1 LTLRC
6 AIPLLVGIR
15 DNLNRKLKSDWGYA
29 GQNIYIDFDP
39 TVYAELESNK
49 ADQVKWLNEAWWI
62 APKQKMD
69 IMGLE
74 IPPYIDQIEMEKL
87 YIPSSLQSPDEFQ
100 PLTLPE

>member
-1 LTLRC
+1 MTKNELI
-6 AIPLLVGIR
+6 A
-15 DNLNRKLKSDWGYA
+15 KLEGAKEVTSVVSIDLMLAALGMLEEPKANKS
-29 GQNIYIDFDP
+29 
-39 TVYAELESNK
+39 E
-49 ADQVKWLNEAWWI
+49 QVEWLDKAWWI

-74 IPPYIDQIEMEKL
+74 IPDYIDQTEMEKL